1 MVKKATLTAILLF
14 GIFFG
19 AGNLIFPPALGLKA
33 GEQLWPAIMGF
44 IVSGVGLAVA
54 TLIVGTL
61 NPNGYQAELTQKFNP
76 TVSAAFL
83 VLLYLTIGPFFAI
96 PRTATT
102 SFEIAIRPLV
112 DNHQSVLLVY
122 TVIYFG
128 CALLIAL
135 KPSQLLTTIGKVM
148 TPLFAMMILVL
159 VVVGAVQFGGQAPH
173 ISHQ

>member
-83 VLLYLTIGPFFAI
+83 VLLYLTIGPFLPF
-96 PRTATT
+96 RGRLRLLLKLRYDHWSTT
-102 SFEIAIRPLV
+102 
-112 DNHQSVLLVY
+112 
-122 TVIYFG
+122 T
-128 CALLIAL
+128 
-135 KPSQLLTTIGKVM
+135 KV
-148 TPLFAMMILVL
+148 FY
-159 VVVGAVQFGGQAPH
+159 
-173 ISHQ
+173 